1 MQSSLG
7 RAVDNMAD
15 DFVKAGKDVSRDVS
29 NVVYNPIVSG
39 ITHHVHILCDCNW
52 PHPQCPP
59 SFFFF
64 WGGGGGWGG
73 DWGPG

>member
-29 NVVYNPIVSG
+29 NVVYNPMVSG
-39 ITHHVHILCDCNW
+39 ITPHIHIFCDYN
-52 PHPQCPP
+52 
-59 SFFFF
+59 
-64 WGGGGGWGG
+64 
-73 DWGPG
+73 